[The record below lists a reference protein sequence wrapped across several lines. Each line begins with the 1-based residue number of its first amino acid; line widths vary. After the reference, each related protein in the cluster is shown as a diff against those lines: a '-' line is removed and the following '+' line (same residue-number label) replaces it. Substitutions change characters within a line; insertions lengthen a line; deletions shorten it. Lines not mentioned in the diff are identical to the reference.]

1 MACFY
6 HGRRRWS
13 LIASVR
19 AHPNICL
26 LLDAHHRRV
35 NVGQAAGQR
44 GLRRAGRQR
53 HHHWREEPR
62 ERRGCVVYDHKD
74 GCLSRDRRR
83 EGKAPTTLTLG
94 RDLGYGSSPS

>member
-13 LIASVR
+13 LIAIVR
-19 AHPNICL
+19 AHPNMCL

-35 NVGQAAGQR
+35 NVGQAVS
-44 GLRRAGRQR
+44 QR
-53 HHHWREEPR
+53 HHDWREEPR